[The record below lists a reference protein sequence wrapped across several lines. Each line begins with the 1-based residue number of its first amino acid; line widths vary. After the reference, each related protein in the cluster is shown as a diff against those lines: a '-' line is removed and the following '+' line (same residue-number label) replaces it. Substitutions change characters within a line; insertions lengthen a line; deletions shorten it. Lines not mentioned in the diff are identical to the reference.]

1 MEIRLLRENDIECRV
16 AQVDK
21 NLKWC
26 SVLLYKN
33 ARVDMNV
40 LDETYGP
47 MNWQRHHE
55 VIDGKLFCTVSVFD
69 KNKNQWV
76 SKQDV
81 GVESNTEAEK
91 GQASDAFKR
100 ACFNFGIGRELYT
113 APKIFVNLNQGDI
126 SNGKVRAHF
135 NVKEIGYTGNSISSL
150 TIVDDK
156 GAVRYRLESPE
167 EAAARAKK
175 ATQKAFQDVENAQTA
190 EELVAIF
197 NRNVALQS
205 NNEFIN
211 KLKLKKQEL
220 NERA

>member
-1 MEIRLLRENDIECRV
+1 MRLLTKNDIECRV

-21 NLKWC
+21 NVKWC

-33 ARVDMNV
+33 ARVDMNI

-47 MNWQRHHE
+47 LNWQRHHE
-55 VIDGKLFCTVSVFD
+55 VIDGKLFCTVSVYD
-69 KNKNQWV
+69 AEKKQWV

-100 ACFNFGIGRELYT
+100 ACFNLGIGRELYT
-113 APKIFVNLNQGDI
+113 APKIFINLGKSDLTAAN
-126 SNGKVRAHF
+126 KVRTHF
-135 NVKEIGYTGNSISSL
+135 YVKDIEYANSVISAL

-156 GAVRYRLESPE
+156 GVVRYQWPAKSAVDTR
-167 EAAARAKK
+167 AAAFAAIDK
-175 ATQKAFQDVENAQTA
+175 ATTQEQ
-190 EELVAIF
+190 LVSIF
-197 NRNVALQS
+197 NNNAALQGDNS
-205 NNEFIN
+205 FIN
-211 KLKLKKQEL
+211 KLKERRQQI